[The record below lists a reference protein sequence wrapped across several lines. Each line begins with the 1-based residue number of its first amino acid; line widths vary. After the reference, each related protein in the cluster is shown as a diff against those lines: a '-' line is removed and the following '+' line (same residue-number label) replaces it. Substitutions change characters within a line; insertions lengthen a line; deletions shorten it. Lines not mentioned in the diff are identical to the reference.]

1 MEALEWGVL
10 QEDKWEGL
18 KEWAARTV
26 REGREWEAQ
35 EDHLEWVGLVWADF
49 DLVWGDHLVWAALP
63 ALAARVDHPSEW
75 APAARED
82 HNDSAVRPAVWAR
95 PDLAVR
101 LVAAPDRTPPRDQ
114 WAPAV
119 HPPT

>member
-1 MEALEWGVL
+1 MEAQG
-10 QEDKWEGL
+10 DKWEGL

-26 REGREWEAQ
+26 QEGREWAAR
-35 EDHLEWVGLVWADF
+35 EDHLEWVGLVWADL
-49 DLVWGDHLVWAALP
+49 DPAWGDHLVWAAHQ
-63 ALAARVDHPSEW
+63 ALAAREDHPWEW

-82 HNDSAVRPAVWAR
+82 HNVSAVRPAAWAR
-95 PDLAVR
+95 PGSADR
-101 LVAAPDRTPPRDQ
+101 LVAAPDRTPRRDQ